1 MKFDG
6 ETKLLIKMAIK
17 SFYTRIATKR
27 ARVICFLFFFAAV
40 AEAEQLH

>member
-27 ARVICFLFFFAAV
+27 ARVICFPFFAV
-40 AEAEQLH
+40 VVKEEQLH